1 MAKIAVVGAANVDIG
16 GFSREKIVAGD
27 SNPGKGRL
35 SLGGVGRNIAAN
47 AAKLGLT
54 TELVTAL
61 GTDAFARMIRQDCE
75 EAGIS
80 LQHAAEIPG
89 ENSSVYL
96 FVADDDGDMTAA
108 VNDMALY
115 EHMTPERLE
124 VVIPALN
131 QQDLVV
137 LDANLPES
145 TLTWLAETLTVPLMA
160 DAVSAAKVERLRWAL
175 CKLDAFKPNRIEA
188 EKLTGI
194 AVTDA
199 QSAERAA
206 RTIADMG
213 VKQVYLSL
221 GTRGGCCAD
230 SERSV
235 FMPGAVLP
243 MKNATGAGD
252 AFTAALAWARTQEYT
267 MELSALAGM
276 AAASIAVESAETV
289 SPVLT
294 EPFLVR
300 RMHEIDE
307 KTGGR
312 RYE

>member
-27 SNPGKGRL
+27 SNPGKVRL

-221 GTRGGCCAD
+221 GTRGVCCAD